1 MTPVR
6 LGAVE
11 YLNARPLVYGLSAHP
26 DRFSLRFDVP
36 SRCAALLHAR
46 EIELGIV
53 PSIEY
58 LRGGPYLAVPG
69 VAIGS
74 EGDIASVAVFSRRP
88 LSEVRSLALDTSS
101 RTSVALL
108 QVLCRNYF
116 GIAPEMK
123 PMLPE
128 PDQMLR
134 ECDAALIIG
143 DRALLFDH
151 VGAGVDKIDLG
162 AAWTAYSGLPFV
174 YAMWVGH
181 EGAIGAAD
189 IELLVAAGLKGAAHP
204 DAVAGDYFAAMPGS
218 VALGAHYL
226 RHNVKYECG
235 ERQLAGLARF
245 YREAADLGLVPE
257 FRAPRFFGV

>member
-1 MTPVR
+1 MSVVR

-11 YLNARPLVYGLSAHP
+11 YLNARPLVYGLERRA

-36 SRCAALLHAR
+36 SRCAALLHGR
-46 EIELGIV
+46 DVDLGII

-74 EGDIASVAVFSRRP
+74 EGPIDSVAMFSRRP
-88 LSEVRSLALDTSS
+88 PADIRTIALDTSS

-108 QVLCRNYF
+108 QILCKHHFRSS
-116 GIAPEMK
+116 PEMR

-128 PDQMLR
+128 PEHMLR

-151 VGAGVDKIDLG
+151 AAAGVEKIDLG

-174 YAMWVGH
+174 YAFWAGH
-181 EGAIGAAD
+181 QGAIGAED
-189 IELLVAAGLKGAAHP
+189 IDLLAGAGLAGADHSRKIAES
-204 DAVAGDYFAAMPGS
+204 YFAAMPAW
-218 VALGAHYL
+218 VERGARYL
-226 RHNVKYECG
+226 RDNVKYGFG
-235 ERQLAGLARF
+235 ERQLAGLTQF
-245 YREAADLGLVPE
+245 YREAAALGLVPE
-257 FRAPRFFGV
+257 FRTPRFY

>member
-1 MTPVR
+1 MSVVR

-11 YLNARPLVYGLSAHP
+11 YLNARPLVYGL
-26 DRFSLRFDVP
+26 DRLTERFSLRFDVP

-46 EIELGIV
+46 EVDLGII

-74 EGDIASVAVFSRRP
+74 EGPIASVAMFSRRP
-88 LSEVRSLALDTSS
+88 LADIRTLALDTSS
-101 RTSVALL
+101 RTSVGLL
-108 QVLCRNYF
+108 QILCTRHF
-116 GIAPEMK
+116 CIAPEMR

-128 PDQMLR
+128 PEHMLR

-151 VGAGVDKIDLG
+151 VAAGVEKIDLG

-174 YAMWVGH
+174 YAFWVGH
-181 EGAIGAAD
+181 EGAIGPED
-189 IELLVAAGLKGAAHP
+189 IDRLVGAGLAGADHP
-204 DAVAGDYFAAMPGS
+204 DRIAEGYFAAMPAW
-218 VALGAHYL
+218 VERGARYL
-226 RHNVKYECG
+226 RDNVKFGFG
-235 ERQLAGLARF
+235 ERQLAGLTRF
-245 YREAADLGLVPE
+245 YHEAAELGLVPE
-257 FRAPRFFGV
+257 FRAPRFY